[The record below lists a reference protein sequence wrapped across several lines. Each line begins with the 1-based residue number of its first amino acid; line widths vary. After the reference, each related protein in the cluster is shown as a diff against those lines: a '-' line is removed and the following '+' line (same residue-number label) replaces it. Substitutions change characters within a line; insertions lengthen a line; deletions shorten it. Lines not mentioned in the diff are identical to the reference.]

1 MAQVINTNV
10 ASLNSQRNLTSSQA
24 NLSTS
29 LQRLSSGLRINS
41 AKDDAAGLA
50 ISERFTSQIRGN
62 QQAARNANDGISLA
76 QTAEGGLSTAGDLL
90 QRIRELA
97 VQSANGTNSESDRKS
112 IQNEVSSLSKELDRV
127 ANTTQF
133 NGQNVLDGSL
143 TNTQFQVGANS
154 NQTINVGVQSAKATD
169 LGNNTI
175 KPTDSATTMSAATAT
190 ADNLLTADETLTIS
204 SGAGVTSTVLAKAK
218 DSAGAVAAKINA
230 LSSSS
235 GVTAQAKTTATIA
248 NIGTDASGVVADP
261 AASLA
266 VKFTLQGSNAEA
278 VTISASVKNGD
289 LSALAQAINSQ
300 SGTTN
305 VTASIKVNQTTNQ
318 KELQLDNVT
327 GDDIKVVG
335 TTDTTNAAMTAATI
349 RGADNAGVASTTT
362 AAMTATAT
370 VGGRVEL
377 SSDTGFS
384 VAGGTTTFGAASVGS
399 ELASVDKIDVST
411 VEGSN
416 KALLTIDSALNQIN
430 KNRADLGA
438 IQNRFASTIANLNT
452 TTENLSAS
460 RSRIQDTDFA
470 AETASLTRG
479 QILQQAG
486 TAMLAQAN
494 SLPNGVLSLLRG

>member
-1 MAQVINTNV
+1 
-10 ASLNSQRNLTSSQA
+10 
-24 NLSTS
+24 
-29 LQRLSSGLRINS
+29 
-41 AKDDAAGLA
+41 
-50 ISERFTSQIRGN
+50 
-62 QQAARNANDGISLA
+62 
-76 QTAEGGLSTAGDLL
+76 
-90 QRIRELA
+90 
-97 VQSANGTNSESDRKS
+97 
-112 IQNEVSSLSKELDRV
+112 
-127 ANTTQF
+127 
-133 NGQNVLDGSL
+133 
-143 TNTQFQVGANS
+143 
-154 NQTINVGVQSAKATD
+154 
-169 LGNNTI
+169 
-175 KPTDSATTMSAATAT
+175 
-190 ADNLLTADETLTIS
+190 
-204 SGAGVTSTVLAKAK
+204 VLAKAK